1 MSTVKTNQ
9 TQQRQNPE
17 MDDIDTLY
25 DELQSRLMEP
35 PDSLQ
40 DTYEDYHSDEDIAF
54 AESVLA
60 MIDGDMDAEEK
71 KSFYDEH
78 QLWDLDKAGIL
89 RKALEVVET
98 IEKDVRSGRKNPAN
112 VQTNIDDIQELRQ
125 DDFDHWLGDW
135 DGDGIANIDDPNPLI
150 PGDTV
155 PIDSAELT
163 PQIKSLIAQ
172 KNAYVPALKSVMTKL
187 ADTGLPIMVKGRVK
201 TMYSTLG
208 KLIRKRFPFTVKVA
222 EKEGEAYTTGLTDI
236 AGCMAVVDSQE
247 EVDQIVERI
256 QAGELGQVWEHEDK
270 YAQPADGYRAHHFIL
285 VVDEETPVEI
295 QVKTKRM
302 SMISAASHTPYKN
315 GNLNGELLLEL
326 TDLAWKAD
334 KGDEKAGE
342 ALEPYLADLDQLQ
355 EDLTIRKNPSDEVK
369 ELQDAFGETIKKLA
383 LAFSL
388 DKFPEEHRSEALEL
402 FREHGRV

>member
-1 MSTVKTNQ
+1 MNK
-9 TQQRQNPE
+9 QRQNPE

-25 DELQSRLMEP
+25 DELQDRLMGY

-40 DTYEDYHSDEDIAF
+40 DTYQRYHTDEDIAF
-54 AESVLA
+54 AESVMT
-60 MIDGDMDAEEK
+60 MIDGEMNLYEK
-71 KSFYDEH
+71 ETFYDTH
-78 QLWDLDKAGIL
+78 DLWGLDEVGIL
-89 RKALEVVET
+89 KKALAIVGE
-98 IEKDVRSGRKNPAN
+98 IERDVKAGRKNPAR
-112 VQTNIDDIQELRQ
+112 VKTNIDDIQELHQ

-163 PQIKSLIAQ
+163 PQIKSLIEQ
-172 KNAYVPALKSVMTKL
+172 KNAYVPALKSVMKKL
-187 ADTGLPIMVKGRVK
+187 IDNGLPIMVKGRIK

-222 EKEGEAYTTGLTDI
+222 EKEGEPYTTGLTDI

-247 EVDQIVERI
+247 KVDQIVKRI
-256 QAGELGQVWEHEDK
+256 LAGELGQVWEHEDK
-270 YAQPADGYRAHHFIL
+270 YEHPADGYRAHHFIL
-285 VVDEETPVEI
+285 VVDEKTPVEI

-302 SMISAASHTPYKN
+302 SMISAASHYPYKN
-315 GNLNGELLLEL
+315 GNLNAELLLEL

-342 ALEPYLADLDQLQ
+342 ALEPYLSDLDRLQ
-355 EDLTIRKNPSDEVK
+355 EDLTIRENPTDEVS
-369 ELQDAFGETIKKLA
+369 ELQDSFRETIKKLA

-388 DKFPEEHRSEALEL
+388 GKFPEEHRTEALEL
-402 FREHGRV
+402 F